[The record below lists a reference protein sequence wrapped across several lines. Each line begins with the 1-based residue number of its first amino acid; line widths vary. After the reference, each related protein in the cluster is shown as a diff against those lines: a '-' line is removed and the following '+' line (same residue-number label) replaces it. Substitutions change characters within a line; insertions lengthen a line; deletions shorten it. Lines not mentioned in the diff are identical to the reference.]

1 MNEQIKIKKKIIWI
15 SLIIIILIAASL
27 IYYFNKPKKDE
38 FTLLQEKSNIEL
50 QKLSNIFQGFQTA
63 STDEERNSFAR
74 QYTIQG
80 PITIQTIDDLLNYI
94 GDNPKYSKQ
103 REDYT
108 LAKQKITKSIELM
121 SDYITKNVT
130 TKVE

>member
-80 PITIQTIDDLLNYI
+80 PITIQTIDDLLDYMD
-94 GDNPKYSKQ
+94 DNPKYSKQ

>member
-63 STDEERNSFAR
+63 STDEERNSLAR

-121 SDYITKNVT
+121 NEYIVKNVT